1 MNTMV
6 DLKTILIVEDNPQD
20 VELTLEALSTHNL
33 ANNVIAKAKEIAGN
47 LKNETINFIKNSRP
61 IIKSAITVAAD
72 FLYGNKVKYTYAF
85 LMGFFISSF
94 IGCQIVFIAV
104 LIRKIGEMILVL
116 KETDYK
122 IAIAVIIGAMLV
134 F

>member
-1 MNTMV
+1 M
-6 DLKTILIVEDNPQD
+6 KIILSKIND
-20 VELTLEALSTHNL
+20 L

-47 LKNETINFIKNSRP
+47 LKNEAINFIKNRKP
-61 IIKSAITVAAD
+61 TIKFAIAVAAD

-94 IGCQIVFIAV
+94 IGCPIVFIAV
-104 LIRKIGEMILVL
+104 LVRKLAEIFFTLE
-116 KETDYK
+116 ETNYK
-122 IAIAVIIGAMLV
+122 IAIAIILGALLA

>member
-1 MNTMV
+1 M
-6 DLKTILIVEDNPQD
+6 KIILSKIND
-20 VELTLEALSTHNL
+20 L

-104 LIRKIGEMILVL
+104 LIRKIGEMILAL
-116 KETDYK
+116 KETDYE
-122 IAIAVIIGAMLV
+122 IAIAVIIGAMLA

>member
-1 MNTMV
+1 M
-6 DLKTILIVEDNPQD
+6 KIILSKIND
-20 VELTLEALSTHNL
+20 L

-47 LKNETINFIKNSRP
+47 LKNEVINFIKNRKP
-61 IIKSAITVAAD
+61 TIKFAIATATD
-72 FLYGNKVKYTYAF
+72 FLYGNKAKYTYAF

-94 IGCQIVFIAV
+94 IGCPIVFIAV
-104 LIRKIGEMILVL
+104 LIRKIGEMILAL

-122 IAIAVIIGAMLV
+122 IAIAVIIGAMLA

>member
-1 MNTMV
+1 M
-6 DLKTILIVEDNPQD
+6 KIILSKIND
-20 VELTLEALSTHNL
+20 V
-33 ANNVIAKAKEIAGN
+33 ANIVIAKAKTIVASS
-47 LKNETINFIKNSRP
+47 KNEVINFIKNRKP
-61 IIKSAITVAAD
+61 AIKLALAVAAD

-94 IGCQIVFIAV
+94 IGCPIVFIAV
-104 LIRKIGEMILVL
+104 LIRKIGEMILAL

-122 IAIAVIIGAMLV
+122 IALAIIIGAMLA